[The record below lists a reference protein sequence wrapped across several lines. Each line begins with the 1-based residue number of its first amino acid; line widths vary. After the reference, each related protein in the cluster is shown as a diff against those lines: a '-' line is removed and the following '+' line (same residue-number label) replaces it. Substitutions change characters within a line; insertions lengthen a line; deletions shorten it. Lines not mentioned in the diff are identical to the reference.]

1 MILLRDRLQVC
12 GIRVK
17 VQRRLLT
24 EAFGKAFELAQV
36 AELADKNVE
45 DLQRPQ
51 TTEEQQLPRQ
61 STEVLG
67 KLAWVVIPEFIYV
80 TAVEVSTKHPTAGLK
95 EWNATVVERRDI
107 LPWHVATSHDGQ
119 QPSAEG

>member
-61 STEVLG
+61 STEVHSENWPGSSFRNL
-67 KLAWVVIPEFIYV
+67 YM
-80 TAVEVSTKHPTAGLK
+80 
-95 EWNATVVERRDI
+95 
-107 LPWHVATSHDGQ
+107 LPLSR
-119 QPSAEG
+119 